1 MTQLTQAE
9 RDRNTHE
16 YFKAFATAQQ
26 ERNRLRHEAIVAN
39 TPWLQNVREIQ
50 KKLNAKENG
59 GN

>member
-16 YFKAFATAQQ
+16 YFKAFAVAQQ
-26 ERNRLRHEAIVAN
+26 ERNQIRHERIVAAN
-39 TPWLQNVREIQ
+39 PWILQAREIQ
-50 KKLNAKENG
+50 KKLNQKG

>member
-1 MTQLTQAE
+1 MTQLTHAE

-26 ERNRLRHEAIVAN
+26 KRYAERHEAIVAAS
-39 TPWLQNVREIQ
+39 PWLQQAREIQ